1 MELPWK
7 ISLGTVF
14 QSFFKKKADTFVI
27 EANGNRLVT
36 FSISYNGFKKI
47 PFLFHV
53 FEI

>member
-1 MELPWK
+1 M
-7 ISLGTVF
+7 
-14 QSFFKKKADTFVI
+14 KKEADTFVI

-47 PFLFHV
+47 AFLFHV

>member
-1 MELPWK
+1 MELWK

-14 QSFFKKKADTFVI
+14 QSFFKKKEADTFVI

-47 PFLFHV
+47 AFLFHV